1 MRKLILTGMAV
12 AMLAAPAAA
21 SAASP
26 AYTTDTVSGGGSIVI
41 DNGIATFNV
50 PDNSAYGVLKL
61 PQTGLQVK
69 DIDTLSFESKSSAGG
84 GMVYMSVVTNDGH
97 KIKYTPYEQ
106 TDSINGG
113 FLPELGGIG
122 SWYTHNP
129 MAAGVRLNGIA
140 DTTPT
145 KTWDE
150 AVSELGNE
158 TVNRVSIT
166 AGASLGHGTVQ
177 VDNITLNDSVLDFND
192 DNNHNPGAQGPKG
205 DNGTDG
211 TNGTNGVAGKDGAAG
226 SAGKDGVTTVV
237 HVTDPGTIAG
247 ATVRNLHIRKIA
259 GMKFVSAK
267 ATLKGKKLAVAGRTI
282 KVDLTGKSV
291 GEYRVHI
298 TSKFKAGGKTFK
310 VRSIRSLNIVSK

>member
-1 MRKLILTGMAV
+1 MRKFIIAAATVAALAV
-12 AMLAAPAAA
+12 PATA

-26 AYTTDTVSGGGSIVI
+26 AYTTDTVGNGGSIVI

-50 PDNSAYGVLKL
+50 PTNAAYGVLKL
-61 PQTGLQVK
+61 PQTGLLVK

-106 TDSINGG
+106 GDSING

-129 MAAGVRLNGIA
+129 MTAGVRLNNVD

-145 KTWDE
+145 TTW
-150 AVSELGNE
+150 ANAASVSELGNE
-158 TVNRVSIT
+158 TVNRISIT
-166 AGASLGHGTVQ
+166 AGASAGHGTVQ
-177 VDNITLNDSVLDFND
+177 VDNITLNDSVLDFNA

-205 DNGTDG
+205 DNGT
-211 TNGTNGVAGKDGAAG
+211 NGTNGVNGNDGAAG
-226 SAGKDGVTTVV
+226 SNGTNGVTTVV

-247 ATVRNLHIRKIA
+247 ASMRTLHIRKIA

-267 ATLKGKKLAVAGRTI
+267 ATLGGKKLAVTGRTI
-282 KVDLTGKSV
+282 KVNLTGKPV

-310 VRSIRSLNIVSK
+310 VHSIRSLSIIRK